1 MTDREQPPDTLYSEN
16 TVEVLLRRVIDIIT
30 NTRTLP
36 FASSVK
42 LDNKDEVLALL
53 EDACE
58 RLPEE
63 LRQARWL
70 LKEREEFL
78 EKMQREG
85 DDIVEAARLRAERM
99 VERTEIVREA
109 QHVARRTM
117 DDARDEA
124 RRLRLEAEDY
134 CDQKLAAFQIVLER
148 TMKTVQSGR
157 EKLSVTPLPPA
168 DGPDR
173 LLAGGGEVEDHDM
186 DFFDQ
191 DRS

>member
-1 MTDREQPPDTLYSEN
+1 MSDEELPPGPVYPET
-16 TVEVLLRRVIDIIT
+16 TVEALLRRVIDIIT

-42 LDNKDEVLALL
+42 LDNKEEVLELL
-53 EDACE
+53 DEACN

-70 LKEREEFL
+70 LKERDEFL
-78 EKMQREG
+78 GKMQREG

-109 QHVARRTM
+109 QHVAQRTM
-117 DDARDEA
+117 DEARDEA

-157 EKLSVTPLPPA
+157 SKLAVTPLPPGDGA
-168 DGPDR
+168 DR
-173 LLAGGGEVEDHDM
+173 AGVAAEDSPDM

-191 DRS
+191 DR

>member
-1 MTDREQPPDTLYSEN
+1 MTDREQPPDTLYSES

-109 QHVARRTM
+109 QHVAQRTM

-157 EKLSVTPLPPA
+157 EKLSVTPLPSA

-173 LLAGGGEVEDHDM
+173 LLAGGGEVEEHDM

>member
-109 QHVARRTM
+109 QHVAQRTM

>member
-109 QHVARRTM
+109 QHVAQRTM

-157 EKLSVTPLPPA
+157 EKLSVTPLPSA

-173 LLAGGGEVEDHDM
+173 LLAGGGEVEEHDM